1 MKRILILLLIVSC
14 SPTKKFQE
22 TKEKWEK
29 SVEDLNKLNFE
40 LYEIWT
46 ADDNDEIEVW
56 KNININETV
65 ELKIISHEEDN
76 NTSKII
82 SELIDLWVEL
92 RAIREIFE
100 EEDNQIYTKTIT
112 KSSIEIFND
121 NLKEMED
128 SWEDNNFKSLFKE
141 NVDPTLLTYLVL
153 DDEIKSAITH

>member
-1 MKRILILLLIVSC
+1 MTF
-14 SPTKKFQE
+14 TKPFKSLSL
-22 TKEKWEK
+22 TKENRNNIHKL
-29 SVEDLNKLNFE
+29 LNKLNFE

-56 KNININETV
+56 KNINLNETV
-65 ELKIISHEEDN
+65 ELKIISNEEDN
-76 NTSKII
+76 NTSKIV

>member
-1 MKRILILLLIVSC
+1 MTF
-14 SPTKKFQE
+14 TKPFKSLSL
-22 TKEKWEK
+22 TKENRNNIHKL
-29 SVEDLNKLNFE
+29 LNKLNFE
-40 LYEIWT
+40 LHEIWT

-56 KNININETV
+56 KNINLNETF

-76 NTSKII
+76 NTSKIV

-112 KSSIEIFND
+112 KSSVEIFND

-128 SWEDNNFKSLFKE
+128 SWEVNNFKSLFKE

>member
-1 MKRILILLLIVSC
+1 MTF
-14 SPTKKFQE
+14 TKSFKSLSL
-22 TKEKWEK
+22 TKENRNNIYKL
-29 SVEDLNKLNFE
+29 LNKLNFE

-56 KNININETV
+56 KNINLNETV

>member
-1 MKRILILLLIVSC
+1 MTF
-14 SPTKKFQE
+14 TKPFKSLSL
-22 TKEKWEK
+22 TKENRKNIHK
-29 SVEDLNKLNFE
+29 LLNKLNFE

-46 ADDNDEIEVW
+46 SDDNDEIEVW
-56 KNININETV
+56 KNINLNETV
-65 ELKIISHEEDN
+65 ELKIISHEDN

>member
-1 MKRILILLLIVSC
+1 M
-14 SPTKKFQE
+14 
-22 TKEKWEK
+22 
-29 SVEDLNKLNFE
+29 
-40 LYEIWT
+40 
-46 ADDNDEIEVW
+46 
-56 KNININETV
+56 
-65 ELKIISHEEDN
+65 
-76 NTSKII
+76 
-82 SELIDLWVEL
+82 WVEL

>member
-1 MKRILILLLIVSC
+1 M
-14 SPTKKFQE
+14 
-22 TKEKWEK
+22 
-29 SVEDLNKLNFE
+29 NKLNFE

-56 KNININETV
+56 KNINLNETV
-65 ELKIISHEEDN
+65 ELKIISHEEEN
-76 NTSKII
+76 NTSKIV

>member
-1 MKRILILLLIVSC
+1 MTF
-14 SPTKKFQE
+14 TKPFKSLSL
-22 TKEKWEK
+22 TKENRNNIHIL
-29 SVEDLNKLNFE
+29 LNKLNFE

-46 ADDNDEIEVW
+46 TDDSDEIEVW
-56 KNININETV
+56 KNINLNETV
-65 ELKIISHEEDN
+65 ELKIISLEDDN

-100 EEDNQIYTKTIT
+100 EEDNQIYTKTIA